1 MFADSPSPHL
11 RPAIVVIGG
20 GALGLSVAYFLG
32 QADLETTLIAPEQ
45 TNGVASL
52 AAGAMI
58 DAFGEMDQIHSD
70 LDRLRLEVKV
80 QAQQY
85 YPHWLE
91 QLALES
97 GLPIT
102 QQPGMFLIGNNQG
115 ADDRLQLQQVR
126 QEMQRYGEGF
136 DTVDPQEVP
145 GLAPHDRY
153 PVQEA
158 LFLQG
163 ARTVD
168 SAQLLR
174 AIEQATLNRGHYS
187 RLYDRVIEVSPPVK
201 AGDAWQVKTEQ
212 GTIVQATAVVVC
224 AGAYSLQ
231 VLGDALVNQL
241 NLPPLYYGL
250 GSGCVVHHAPFVPH
264 GIRTPNRPLA
274 AGVHLVP
281 RAAGGLYLGA
291 NNFFGVDLHQPL
303 GTTLSDA
310 HTLLEG
316 AMHQMNTG
324 LSHACLTAL
333 TWGLRPVT
341 PSDQPILGETAQP
354 GLFIATGT
362 HRTGIH
368 YAPIFA
374 QWLVAAI
381 QGKPEAKAQPF
392 SPQAVKALPA
402 STTSLQTAIKA
413 LVGSLLLPQGQIP
426 YDRQQQ
432 LETLLE
438 VLLKRSFP
446 QVFPGA
452 DPELGAVLETWLEQI
467 PNPKPALVNLLKQVT
482 TPQP

>member
-1 MFADSPSPHL
+1 
-11 RPAIVVIGG
+11 
-20 GALGLSVAYFLG
+20 AYFLG
-32 QADLETTLIAPEQ
+32 QADLKTTLIAPDQ
-45 TNGVASL
+45 SNGVASL

-85 YPHWLE
+85 YPQWLE
-91 QLALES
+91 RLALES

-115 ADDRLQLQQVR
+115 ADDRAQLEQVR

-136 DTVDPQEVP
+136 ETVDPQEVP

-174 AIEQATLNRGHYS
+174 AIEQASQNGGNYS
-187 RLYDRVIEVSPPVK
+187 RLYDRVVEILPP
-201 AGDAWQVKTEQ
+201 AQSGAAWQVKTEQ
-212 GTIVQATAVVVC
+212 GTILEAAAVVVC
-224 AGAYSLQ
+224 AGAYSLA
-231 VLGDALVNQL
+231 VLGDTLAKQL
-241 NLPPLYYGL
+241 DLPPLYFGL
-250 GSGCVVHHAPFVPH
+250 GSGCVVHNAPAIPY

-281 RAAGGLYLGA
+281 RAGGALYLGA

-303 GTTLSDA
+303 GTTLSDV

-316 AMHQMNTG
+316 AMHQLNTG
-324 LSHACLTAL
+324 LNRACLSTC

-341 PSDQPILGETAQP
+341 PADQPLLGETAQS

-368 YAPIFA
+368 YAPLFA

-381 QGKPEAKAQPF
+381 QGKPVPQAQPF